1 MRINKKNYFIFLN
14 GIITKQHK
22 NHEKTSLFILKLLLI
37 CTFLFTSCEKDEILT
52 EPSISNQN
60 QLSKIFQNSFDSKQF
75 SKTLPYKYDVDWSNP
90 VKQYSEELETYFYEF
105 PINYSDSYNPDVF
118 NEQIKRDFYHKYK
131 VVVTENEEGKF
142 DFFIA
147 KYFLKNI
154 DGNTEVDNSKLS
166 LNTNKGYKGTLHLYD
181 KEATITFAK
190 HINNDKENKS
200 FYSKNRKLN
209 STQAKWVNVCKTI
222 TTYHYKDWF
231 WVVYDGYGN
240 IISSTFL
247 YTTFEGTSQKQEC
260 LQQWMP
266 DPVIPRTPCTAFECN
281 GVYYEFEPGIAC
293 EIGYKDDGFG
303 NCIKIPTAYEEDDDI
318 IFNELTGRTLCIFDK
333 LNASSQKFKSAIQK
347 FDGEF
352 PVSHL
357 RLTINNGLPSNVY
370 GETQTPVDYVTEIQF
385 NENSFT
391 SLSDLGKAVVF
402 AHEII
407 HAEIFRKMLSAA
419 KLGTLEDVN
428 NLNAQQQTNY
438 VISLKNNF
446 PGLFDYYYNRYKPT
460 WNHEMMANH
469 YRNTIADIIQQ
480 FDNNRLPRSTYE
492 AITWVGLGKLD
503 TNLTTIAWDNL
514 TPDEKI
520 AINLLIKDNFYNG
533 TSNCN

>member
-1 MRINKKNYFIFLN
+1 MK
-14 GIITKQHK
+14 
-22 NHEKTSLFILKLLLI
+22 KTSLFILKLLLI

-52 EPSISNQN
+52 EPSMSNQN

-75 SKTLPYKYDVDWSNP
+75 TKTLPYKYNVDWSNP
-90 VKQYSEELETYFYEF
+90 VKQYSEELKTYFYEF

-118 NEQIKRDFYHKYK
+118 NKQIKRDFYHKYK
-131 VVVTENEEGKF
+131 VVVTENVEGKF

-154 DGNTEVDNSKLS
+154 DGNTEVENSKLS
-166 LNTNKGYKGTLHLYD
+166 LNTNKGYIGTLHLYD
-181 KEATITFAK
+181 KEATMTFAK

-200 FYSKNRKLN
+200 FYSKNGKSN

-247 YTTFEGTSQKQEC
+247 YTTFEGTSERQEC

-266 DPVIPRTPCTAFECN
+266 DPIIPRTPCTAFECN
-281 GVYYEFEPGIAC
+281 GVYYKFEPGIAC

-303 NCIKIPTAYEEDDDI
+303 NCVKMPTAYADDDFDDQ
-318 IFNELTGRTLCIFDK
+318 IFNELTGKALCIYDK
-333 LNASSQKFKSAIQK
+333 LNVSSNQFKNAIQK

-357 RLTINNGLPSNVY
+357 KLTINNNLPSGNY
-370 GETQTPVDYVTEIQF
+370 GVTNPPDNFITIIELSNTQLANI
-385 NENSFT
+385 
-391 SLSDLGKAVVF
+391 SDLGSAISI

-407 HAEIFRKMLSAA
+407 HAEIFRKLLSAA
-419 KLGTLEDVN
+419 KKGDLNTN
-428 NLNAQQQTNY
+428 NYTRKY
-438 VISLKNNF
+438 
-446 PGLFDYYYNRYKPT
+446 
-460 WNHEMMANH
+460 
-469 YRNTIADIIQQ
+469 
-480 FDNNRLPRSTYE
+480 
-492 AITWVGLGKLD
+492 
-503 TNLTTIAWDNL
+503 
-514 TPDEKI
+514 
-520 AINLLIKDNFYNG
+520 
-533 TSNCN
+533 

>member
-1 MRINKKNYFIFLN
+1 MRKFSN
-14 GIITKQHK
+14 
-22 NHEKTSLFILKLLLI
+22 FILRLLFI
-37 CTFLFTSCEKDEILT
+37 CTFLFVSCEKDEIVIDST
-52 EPSISNQN
+52 ISKQN
-60 QLSKIFQNSFDSKQF
+60 QLSKTFQNSFDSNQF
-75 SKTLPYKYDVDWSNP
+75 SKTLRYKYQVDWSNP

-105 PINYSDSYNPDVF
+105 PINYLDAYNPDVF
-118 NEQIKRDFYHKYK
+118 NQQVKRDLYEKYK
-131 VVVTENEEGKF
+131 VVVTENNEGQF

-147 KYFLKNI
+147 KYYLKNI
-154 DGNTEVDNSKLS
+154 DGNTEVENSKLS
-166 LNTNKGYKGTLHLYD
+166 LNTNKGYAGTLHLYD
-181 KEATITFAK
+181 KEAIMIYAK
-190 HINNDKENKS
+190 HVNYKKENEA
-200 FYSKNRKLN
+200 FYSKNEKLN
-209 STQAKWVNVCKTI
+209 NTQARWINVCKTI
-222 TTYHYKDWF
+222 TTYHYKDWY
-231 WVVYDGYGN
+231 WLVYDGYGN

-247 YTTFEGTSQKQEC
+247 YTTFEGTTQRQEC

-266 DPVIPRTPCTAFECN
+266 DPVSPSPCNEFGCDGEVEAA
-281 GVYYEFEPGIAC
+281 FEPGVAC
-293 EIGYKDDGFG
+293 QEGYIDDGFG
-303 NCIKIPTAYEEDDDI
+303 NCIKIPTIEEDYI
-318 IFNELTGRTLCIFDK
+318 IFNELTGRTLCIYDK
-333 LNASSQKFKSAIQK
+333 LNVSSQKFKNAIQK

-357 RLTINNGLPSNVY
+357 KLTINNGLVSNVY
-370 GETQTPVDYVTEIQF
+370 GETQPPTKFVTEIQF
-385 NENSFT
+385 NENSFA
-391 SLSDLGKAVVF
+391 SLSDLGKATVF

-419 KLGTLEDVN
+419 KIGSLEDVN

-438 VISLKNNF
+438 VNSLKNNF

-514 TPDEKI
+514 SLDEKA
-520 AINLLIKDNFYNG
+520 AINLLIRDNFYNG
-533 TSNCN
+533 PSNCN